1 MNSFFLLWESLNK
14 LYIYIIKV
22 TNEYVNEQDIPAN
35 TGNLDTQSWIL
46 ESVLVFTFLIW
57 VVDHQVLIIKLMDF
71 IRNTGH
77 KLQD

>member
-46 ESVLVFTFLIW
+46 ESVLVFTFLFW